1 MHSPGSRPVLRMWRS
16 RHTEGR
22 MGRSPNEGSRRGQ
35 RATTA
40 GERRRPRPRPVRVP
54 TVGAPP
60 ARRREPTTR
69 RDRPEHAVRRS
80 LPRPVNRRPPAVVH
94 PQGPAPPTGTP
105 GATSGYQQSPTRP
118 AAGRD
123 AHRDPRPRGPGTAPP
138 AVPCAGADRAGT
150 SNPPSVPDPAT
161 RPPPPV
167 APPLP
172 SPCYS
177 VVGATT
183 ARTAREA
190 STTCQARASAS
201 VSTRRSAACR

>member
-1 MHSPGSRPVLRMWRS
+1 
-16 RHTEGR
+16 
-22 MGRSPNEGSRRGQ
+22 MGAPHM
-35 RATTA
+35 A
-40 GERRRPRPRPVRVP
+40 RRPHPRPVRVP

-69 RDRPEHAVRRS
+69 RDRPGHAVRRS
-80 LPRPVNRRPPAVVH
+80 LPRPTGRRPQAVAH
-94 PQGPAPPTGTP
+94 PRGRAPPAHTR
-105 GATSGYQQSPTRP
+105 GATSEHQQSPTQRV
-118 AAGRD
+118 ADRD

-161 RPPPPV
+161 HPPPPV

-190 STTCQARASAS
+190 STTCHARASAS